1 MSKEDVSN
9 VPPTPPAKRRALQAA
24 PDLWLA
30 VWANSDALTPSQL
43 RRVQEEREHR
53 KTQSVP
59 QTRVAI
65 VKGEE
70 GMTPDQRRAILSAA
84 PTGALVRHL
93 TVSGPRAD
101 TGRRTAITAATLVLA
116 APREMT
122 MPDNV
127 PTWERSP
134 VWAAIAYAK
143 NRRIPV
149 KIILPNGEEG
159 KWTS

>member
-1 MSKEDVSN
+1 MSKEDVADMPAQ
-9 VPPTPPAKRRALQAA
+9 PPHKRRSLRAV
-24 PDLWLA
+24 PDVWLA
-30 VWANSDALTPSQL
+30 VWAGSEILTPAEQ
-43 RRVQEEREHR
+43 RRVQEERERR
-53 KTQSVP
+53 KAQGVA

-70 GMTPDQRRAILSAA
+70 GMTPAQRRAILSAV
-84 PTGALVRHL
+84 PTGALVRHWQL
-93 TVSGPRAD
+93 SGGAEDLYREALNREVD
-101 TGRRTAITAATLVLA
+101 LMIA

-122 MPDNV
+122 MPNNV

-159 KWTS
+159 HFD